1 MRRKRKS
8 QYMVYQ
14 LVFSLFTPEAGIDYT
29 VYSISVG
36 HEHTLRNQALKLWL
50 AIAKKAWASLVIWI
64 LFLKNVGLPRLEWHV
79 TVWPAQ

>member
-50 AIAKKAWASLVIWI
+50 AIAKKAW
-64 LFLKNVGLPRLEWHV
+64 
-79 TVWPAQ
+79 